1 LFELCVRHIVGRPS
15 SELIGGL
22 GAQWLKAVTETGS
35 AEVLRT
41 QAKHMA
47 MAIPIAN
54 VIEEARRRLIRLH
67 RFVTKGRARAPQ
79 RKRASS

>member
-1 LFELCVRHIVGRPS
+1 VRHLISRLS
-15 SELIGGL
+15 SELIGCF
-22 GAQWLKAVTETGS
+22 GAQWLKAVAETGS

-54 VIEEARRRLIRLH
+54 VIEEARRRLIWLR
-67 RFVTKGRARAPQ
+67 RVITKGRARVTQ
-79 RKRASS
+79 